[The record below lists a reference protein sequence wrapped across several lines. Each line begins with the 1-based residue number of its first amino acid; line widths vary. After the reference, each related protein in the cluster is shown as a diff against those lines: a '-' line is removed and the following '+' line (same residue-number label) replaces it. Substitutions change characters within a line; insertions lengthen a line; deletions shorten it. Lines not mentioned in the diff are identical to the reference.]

1 MKEGER
7 ILWLILVVTLKWPLK
22 FFPLFMYLLSP
33 PPPPLFLYPPRWW
46 WSWRQ
51 WCHEQFLRHSEANI
65 FSAACIDMPL
75 PKWLIQ

>member
-33 PPPPLFLYPPRWW
+33 PPPPPLFLYPPQVVVVVVVVAMAVV
-46 WSWRQ
+46 S
-51 WCHEQFLRHSEANI
+51 
-65 FSAACIDMPL
+65 
-75 PKWLIQ
+75 